1 MSHNIQFE
9 GAELASVSI
18 RTAKNGN
25 TYASGILI
33 LRDIDGK
40 FQASLP
46 FRSFD
51 AADQL
56 ASLSRTETNTDLT
69 GGDLHFDGEDA
80 DSRERVAAK
89 QQARPRANVSGW
101 LRTTKGSDGKWST
114 IYMLSSLSI

>member
-1 MSHNIQFE
+1 MSHITTYE

-33 LRDIDGK
+33 LRDTDGK
-40 FQASLP
+40 FQASFP

-51 AADQL
+51 AAAEL
-56 ASLSRTETNTDLT
+56 ATLSRTETDTDLV

-80 DSRERVAAK
+80 DTRERVAAK

-101 LRTTKGSDGKWST
+101 FRTSKGSDGKWST
-114 IYMLSSLSI
+114 VYMLSSLSI